1 MVVVLGNGGGG
12 GGNGGGAG
20 GATIPT
26 VTNYIQV
33 NLIHKVCIVY
43 RNVWTF
49 IVASVPEC
57 FDTRT

>member
-49 IVASVPEC
+49 IVACKLS
-57 FDTRT
+57 